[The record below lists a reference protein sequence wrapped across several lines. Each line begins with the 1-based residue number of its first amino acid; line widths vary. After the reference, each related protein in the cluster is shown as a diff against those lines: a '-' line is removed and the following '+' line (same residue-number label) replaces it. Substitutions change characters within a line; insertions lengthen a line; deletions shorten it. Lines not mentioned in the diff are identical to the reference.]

1 MRVAF
6 GILVVLLAIP
16 THADA
21 RDIAQNQAQDIFH
34 ADPPTLFRDYAL
46 SACLGQAFPQIS
58 PETSAAA
65 SGYVQY
71 GDGPYDAYTK
81 ADALAHAFLQRRYPS
96 QTGANMSVMKCLDF
110 MHSQEVAALITR
122 YFPSGPDKQK

>member
-1 MRVAF
+1 MRSAF
-6 GILVVLLAIP
+6 ACTVLLAISSQAVAKDV
-16 THADA
+16 TE
-21 RDIAQNQAQDIFH
+21 NQAQDIFH

-71 GDGPYDAYTK
+71 GDGPYDAYAK
-81 ADALAHAFLQRRYPS
+81 ADALAHAFLQRQYPS
-96 QTGANMSVMKCLDF
+96 QTGAKMSVMKCIDF
-110 MHSQEVAALITR
+110 MHSGEVAALVTR
-122 YFPSGPDKQK
+122 YFPPAGNRSR